1 MDIKRFEFNYFGENT
16 YIIWDPRSKEAAI
29 IDPGMV
35 NPEEVDEAEAFLADK
50 SLELKYILL
59 TTYSYR
65 PHIRNRHT
73 ERKAQSQGICPQR

>member
-1 MDIKRFEFNYFGENT
+1 MGSPI
-16 YIIWDPRSKEAAI
+16 KEAAI

-59 TTYSYR
+59 T
-65 PHIRNRHT
+65 HIHIDHT
-73 ERKAQSQGICPQR
+73 FGIDILKEKAQSQGICPQR